1 MNVTLRRYAYWLLL
15 CLGMAWFANV
25 HAEVRAPFYEASR
38 GKQTIYVLGTLH
50 VGETGFYPF
59 RAEIENALDRSSRLF
74 LEIDQAEASAQDK
87 LAQAM
92 LCDPPCLK
100 DALNEPE
107 WTKLK
112 QRLGNQEAA
121 VRELG
126 RFRPWAAAIVLSLAD
141 YAALGFSSEQGVEK
155 HVSAR
160 AGKYKSVSGL
170 ESADEQIL
178 LFTAMPSA
186 EQKELLLQWLNMSPQ
201 ERISASRELV
211 DLWKAGDAEALHAW
225 YKKMETRYSSNP
237 ETAESF
243 DRRFLVARNHIFV
256 ERLLTQI
263 GNRPGPYFLAVGA
276 LHLGGPEG
284 VLALM
289 EKQGFRIQTK

>member
-1 MNVTLRRYAYWLLL
+1 
-15 CLGMAWFANV
+15 
-25 HAEVRAPFYEASR
+25 
-38 GKQTIYVLGTLH
+38 
-50 VGETGFYPF
+50 
-59 RAEIENALDRSSRLF
+59 
-74 LEIDQAEASAQDK
+74 
-87 LAQAM
+87 
-92 LCDPPCLK
+92 
-100 DALNEPE
+100 
-107 WTKLK
+107 
-112 QRLGNQEAA
+112 
-121 VRELG
+121 
-126 RFRPWAAAIVLSLAD
+126 
-141 YAALGFSSEQGVEK
+141 
-155 HVSAR
+155 
-160 AGKYKSVSGL
+160 
-170 ESADEQIL
+170 
-178 LFTAMPSA
+178 MPSA